1 MYRIRSLVKNRR
13 GQAMVEMALALPV
26 LILLLLA
33 TMEFGRVLHG
43 LLVVTQAAREGARSM
58 AVNEGS
64 ATAISRI
71 QAAAPSLDPAQMT
84 ITINPLTPA
93 RGQPVTVTVV
103 HPVQIITPLISE
115 IFPENPFPVTGTAVM
130 RVE

>member
-1 MYRIRSLVKNRR
+1 
-13 GQAMVEMALALPV
+13 LPV

>member
-1 MYRIRSLVKNRR
+1 MHLIRSYVKNRR

-33 TMEFGRVLHG
+33 TMEFGRVLHD

-64 ATAISRI
+64 TTAVFRI
-71 QAAAPSLDPAQMT
+71 RAAAPSIDPSEMT
-84 ITINPLTPA
+84 ISIYPPTPA

-103 HPVQIITPLISE
+103 HPVQIMTPLVSE
-115 IFPENPFPVTGTAVM
+115 LFPENPFPVTGTAVM

>member
-1 MYRIRSLVKNRR
+1 MHRIRSYLKNRR
-13 GQAMVEMALALPV
+13 GQAIVEMALALPV

-33 TMEFGRVLHG
+33 TMEFGRVLHD
-43 LLVVTQAAREGARSM
+43 LLVVTEAAREGARSM

-64 ATAISRI
+64 TAAVSRI
-71 QAAAPSLDPAQMT
+71 QAAAPSIDPSQMT
-84 ITINPLTPA
+84 ITINPLTPT

-103 HPVQIITPLISE
+103 HPVQIMTPLISE
-115 IFPENPFPVTGTAVM
+115 FFPENPFPVTGTAVM

>member
-1 MYRIRSLVKNRR
+1 MQRILGYLKNRR

-71 QAAAPSLDPAQMT
+71 QAAAPTLDPAQIT
-84 ITINPLTPA
+84 ITIEPLTPA

-115 IFPENPFPVTGTAVM
+115 IFPENLTY
-130 RVE
+130 

>member
-1 MYRIRSLVKNRR
+1 MQRILGYLKNRR

-71 QAAAPSLDPAQMT
+71 QAAAPTLDPAQIT
-84 ITINPLTPA
+84 ITIEPLTPA